1 MMDAFIK
8 KLLKIIV
15 IKLVAILM
23 IFYLFF
29 NEPALS
35 QDPQLKQQQIHSH
48 FLTTSEKDND

>member
-1 MMDAFIK
+1 MMDLFVK

-15 IKLVAILM
+15 IKIIAIM
-23 IFYLFF
+23 VIFYLFF

-35 QDPQLKQQQIHSH
+35 QDPLLKQQQIQSH

>member
-1 MMDAFIK
+1 MDPFIK

-15 IKLVAILM
+15 LKMVAITL

-29 NEPALS
+29 NKPSLS
-35 QDPQLKQQQIHSH
+35 PDPNIQQQQIQSH

>member
-1 MMDAFIK
+1 MMDSFFK
-8 KLLKIIV
+8 KLLKIIAV
-15 IKLVAILM
+15 KIVAITI